1 MGKKK
6 IEVEGIEISFN
17 EDDFVSLTDIAKKG
31 DGRPADVIKYWM
43 KNKNTLDFL
52 EAWEEIHN
60 PDFKVVQM
68 HHFKINAAE
77 NSTVV
82 TPKKYID
89 AVNPIGMVSKAGR
102 YGGGTFAHPDI
113 AIELCGWMSARFKVY
128 VTREFRRLK
137 EIEAKRLEGNRTWHI
152 TKITDYVDNARILL
166 ESIPGQLP
174 EYKRINDEEE

>member
-1 MGKKK
+1 MAKKK
-6 IEVEGIEISFN
+6 IEVEGIKITFN
-17 EDDFVSLTDIAKKG
+17 DNDFVSLTDIAKKG

-60 PDFKVVQM
+60 PNFKVVQM
-68 HHFKINAAE
+68 HHFKTNAAE

-89 AVNPIGMVSKAGR
+89 AVQPIGMTSKAGR
-102 YGGGTFAHPDI
+102 YGGTFAHPDI

-137 EIEAKRLEGNRTWHI
+137 EEEAKRLESSRTWHI
-152 TKITDYVDNARILL
+152 SKITDYVDNARILL
-166 ESIPGQLP
+166 DAIPGQLP
-174 EYKRINDEEE
+174 QNVRVNYEEEE